1 MRAGAGAHFPWKVVM
16 SSRRGPGAGFAAA
29 LGAVTLVSPLAVH
42 LFLPVMPAVKT
53 SFGISDA
60 LVELTF
66 SITLVTM
73 AVATLVYGT
82 LSDRLGRRRVLLA
95 GLTLFVLGSAI
106 SAVADSVAVLI
117 LGRLTQAAGAACG
130 LTLTRAIARDAYG
143 PETLVKAIAYLTMAY
158 TLGPMIAPPLGGV
171 LMDHFGWR
179 SSFWFALVSG
189 VAITT
194 AAYAVLYETRSGAER
209 RQRRGSVVRDYG
221 ALCRRARFMAYVLQS
236 GFMSFQF
243 FAIAAASPF
252 LMKDLLGQSA
262 TQYGLY
268 FLFFPL
274 GYCSGNLISGR
285 LGGRVPIETMMLIG
299 ATLAAIV
306 VAGQASLILAGY
318 ISPLLLFVPGGMISF
333 SQGLALPNAQAG
345 AMRVVPALAGTA
357 AGIGVFFQMVLS
369 AASAELYGIL
379 ANGTPLPMIALMAV
393 GTVFAL
399 ACAVFAFANR
409 AAPSL
414 VTELR

>member
-1 MRAGAGAHFPWKVVM
+1 M
-16 SSRRGPGAGFAAA
+16 SERRGPGAGFAAS
-29 LGAVTLVSPLAVH
+29 LGAVTLVSPLSVH
-42 LFLPVMPAVKT
+42 LFLPVMPAVK
-53 SFGISDA
+53 SAFAISDA
-60 LVELTF
+60 LVEATF
-66 SITLVTM
+66 SVTLVTM

-95 GLTLFVLGSAI
+95 GLALFLLGSAI
-106 SAVADSVAVLI
+106 SAVADSVVVLI

-158 TLGPMIAPPLGGV
+158 TLGPMIAPPLGGI

-179 SSFWFALVSG
+179 SSFWFALASG
-189 VAITT
+189 IGITIAAWAI
-194 AAYAVLYETRSGAER
+194 LYETRPASER
-209 RQRRGSVVRDYG
+209 RERRGSVLHNYLT
-221 ALCRRARFMAYVLQS
+221 LCRHARFMSYVLQS

-252 LMKDLLGQSA
+252 LMKDLLGQTA

-274 GYCSGNLISGR
+274 GYCTGNLISGR
-285 LGGRVPIETMMLIG
+285 LGGRVPIEIMMLTG
-299 ATLAAIV
+299 SVMATAV
-306 VAGQASLILAGY
+306 VVGQSSLILAGY
-318 ISPLLLFVPGGMISF
+318 LSPLLLFVPGGMISF

-357 AGIGVFFQMVLS
+357 AGIGVFFQMLLS
-369 AASAELYGIL
+369 AAAAELYGVL
-379 ANGTPLPMIALMAV
+379 ADGTPLPMVALMGA
-393 GTVFAL
+393 GTLFAL
-399 ACAVFAFANR
+399 GCAIFTFATR
-409 AAPSL
+409 AAPAL
-414 VTELR
+414 VASE